1 MSNFECPPDHKHGLT
16 TTCYVSHRCRC
27 SKCVNHMA
35 KHEKR
40 ADAYAKYA
48 HTPLTAEPDQ
58 KVVSSRGFRRR
69 VEALMLRGWTGQRI
83 ANEMGLPYAY
93 FEQLLDSATITFE
106 AHAAMKV
113 TFSYLWNRPLNLRGE
128 QERRESEEIIQYAKL
143 ANFVPGLAWDDIDHD
158 VRPPK
163 PEKTTPGLWKSER
176 LEEVQF
182 LLSMGVS
189 ESEICSRFNLLPE
202 SIATYLGRMGE
213 KTLASR
219 FQAAS

>member
-16 TTCYVSHRCRC
+16 TTCYVNHRCRC
-27 SKCVNHMA
+27 SKCVNYMA

-40 ADAYAKYA
+40 VYADAKYA

-69 VEALMLRGWTGQRI
+69 VEALMLRGWTGTRI
-83 ANEMGLPYAY
+83 AKEMGLPYEY
-93 FEQLLDSATITFE
+93 FTELFASETITFE

-128 QERRESEEIIQYAKL
+128 QERRESEEIIKFAKL
-143 ANFVPGLAWDDIDHD
+143 GNFVPGLAWDDIDHD

-163 PEKTTPGLWKSER
+163 IEKIPAEQRKFDR

-189 ESEICSRFNLLPE
+189 ESEICSRFNLLPR
-202 SIATYLGRMGE
+202 SMATYFERMGE